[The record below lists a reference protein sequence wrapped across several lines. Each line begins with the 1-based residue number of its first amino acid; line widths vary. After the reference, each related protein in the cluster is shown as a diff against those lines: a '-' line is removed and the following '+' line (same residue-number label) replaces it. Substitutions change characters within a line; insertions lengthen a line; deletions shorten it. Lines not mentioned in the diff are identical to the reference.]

1 LIDGTADPDHL
12 DVALSIESKLIDQGF
27 VEPGP
32 TGTFGRMAFSH
43 EILHRIGGQEDT
55 NQNITHRI
63 LLLLESWTAGK
74 SEAYDR
80 VLRQILN
87 RYVSEDLGFQRNEP
101 DKIPRFLL
109 NDIVRYWRTMAVDFA
124 YKKRERAGKGWAIRN
139 AKLRMSRKLIFVSG
153 LLVC

>member
-1 LIDGTADPDHL
+1 
-12 DVALSIESKLIDQGF
+12 IDQGF

-55 NQNITHRI
+55 NQNITDRI
-63 LLLLESWTAGK
+63 LLLLESWAAGK
-74 SEAYDR
+74 SEAHER
-80 VLRQILN
+80 VFRQILN
-87 RYVSEDLGFQRNEP
+87 RYISEDMGFQRDEP

-124 YKKRERAGKGWAIRN
+124 YKKRQRAGEGWALRN

-153 LLVC
+153 LLACFMNNRESLKELLATDK